1 MSARNKALLLG
12 LLGLL
17 LLLGLFASPYLTLHQ
32 MRRAAQAQNAQGLS
46 EHVDWPSLRDSLK
59 TGVQARLA
67 QQDLNEQG
75 QPSRAAA
82 WGAAVAGALL
92 GPLVDSLI
100 TPQSLG
106 RLLQGQSPGAAA
118 LGFPPPSPAASEPG
132 AQALEWSSHFEGIN
146 RFVFSLRK
154 PGAEEDPIH
163 LVLRREGLLG
173 WKLAELRLP

>member
-1 MSARNKALLLG
+1 MSARNKTLLAG

-17 LLLGLFASPYLTLHQ
+17 LLLCLFASPYLTLQQ
-32 MRRAAQAQNAQGLS
+32 MRQAAQAQDAQSLS

-67 QQDLNEQG
+67 QQDLNPQG
-75 QPSRAAA
+75 QPSRAAV

-92 GPLVDSLI
+92 GPMVDRLI
-100 TPQSLG
+100 TPESLS
-106 RLLQGQSPGAAA
+106 RLLQGQGPGAAA
-118 LGFPPPSPAASEPG
+118 LASAQAASEPA

-146 RFVFSLRK
+146 RFVFSVRK
-154 PGAEEDPIH
+154 PGADEEPIH
-163 LVLRREGLLG
+163 LVLRREGLVS